1 MIIIIAI
8 ILGILVAGIIIY
20 AIFSNKDKNGT
31 TSSFVDQI
39 TENDEEYIDNNGY
52 YTDEEGNVYY
62 TDMDIISTDSD
73 GNPIV
78 GYKEDGTAIIGTI
91 YNGTGSIEKFSY
103 TQDEVT
109 ELRAYGYTG
118 DEIEQYEIEE
128 KSAEELL
135 NEAKLAMKKAYEE
148 QWGVYVDSTSKGFK
162 KLNRLTWLGL
172 PKTTLPKN
180 SKNEDGIYN
189 GYEEIHTRNVDYV
202 KVEPRG
208 YQTFIKCTMSDG
220 SSFFYAI
227 DPRRYIELKDSGNIV
242 LEVTFL
248 NWEGQWFITD
258 VVEKDVLQ

>member
-8 ILGILVAGIIIY
+8 ILGILIAGIIIY

-52 YTDEEGNVYY
+52 YTDEE
-62 TDMDIISTDSD
+62 
-73 GNPIV
+73 
-78 GYKEDGTAIIGTI
+78 
-91 YNGTGSIEKFSY
+91 GTGSIEKFSY

-135 NEAKLAMKKAYEE
+135 NEAKLAMQKAYEE

>member
-1 MIIIIAI
+1 MFEDSLDDNEEEEETLDSTKREPNKKMIIIIAI

-20 AIFSNKDKNGT
+20 AIFSNKGKNGT

-52 YTDEEGNVYY
+52 YTDEE
-62 TDMDIISTDSD
+62 D
-73 GNPIV
+73 
-78 GYKEDGTAIIGTI
+78 
-91 YNGTGSIEKFSY
+91 TGFIEKFSY

-135 NEAKLAMKKAYEE
+135 NEAKLAMQKAYEE

-220 SSFFYAI
+220 SSFFYSI

-258 VVEKDVLQ
+258 VVEKDILQ